1 MATSRPRRT
10 FQQILDNVAAIRRFT
25 AGMDETSFKA
35 NELVIAAVERC
46 VSRVSEAATRL
57 GDTAANVAPNLPWA
71 QIRKIG
77 NHLRHAYDTVN
88 LDTIW
93 EIVSL
98 DLDALELACNRALA
112 TLPPDPP

>member
-1 MATSRPRRT
+1 MATRYPRRT
-10 FQQILDNVAAIRRFT
+10 FQHILDNVAAVRRFT
-25 AGMDETSFKA
+25 AGLDERTFKA

-46 VSRVSEAATRL
+46 LSRISEAAVRL
-57 GDTAANVAPNLPWA
+57 GDTAETVAPGPPRD

-77 NHLRHAYDTVN
+77 NHLRHAYDIVN

-98 DLDALELACNRALA
+98 DLDALEFACSQALA
-112 TLPPDPP
+112 QLPPDP